1 MLPVQFLAH
10 LSVEDVSNFV
20 YIIGQVC
27 LGAHE
32 ERVSS
37 GVGLSSTSCQAAQC
51 LVDVEQRDV
60 GVLGTLA
67 QMVGCLPLATHV
79 RVMDEHLIEERRL
92 NYLSWSAILRCIK
105 LHAYM

>member
-1 MLPVQFLAH
+1 LPISLKRWHCPHLSPRGKEIASLFAKLYYYVILQQKHDYVVSLLPIQFLAH

-37 GVGLSSTSCQAAQC
+37 GVGSSSTSCQAAQC

-60 GVLGTLA
+60 
-67 QMVGCLPLATHV
+67 
-79 RVMDEHLIEERRL
+79 
-92 NYLSWSAILRCIK
+92 
-105 LHAYM
+105 